1 MAKDKL
7 RILIVSTEVVPFAK
21 TGGLADVTGALSK
34 ILSRMGCEVKT
45 ILPKYKMVDEKRY
58 NLKNVDFRLPE
69 IRIGEKT
76 AKFKIKQ
83 CRLSDSDTEY
93 LFLENKDYFDRDELY
108 ANKKTGQDYEDND
121 ERFILFARGV
131 LETIKALNWK
141 PDLIHCNDW
150 QSALIPA
157 FLKTIL
163 AEDQIF
169 GKTSTLLTIH
179 NIAYQGNFPRS
190 TFDKLGLDRGLFYPL
205 SPFEYWGG
213 VNFLKIGIS
222 YADLINT
229 VSERYAKEI
238 QSGPEFGYGMEG
250 ILKDRSRDIFGVL
263 NGADY
268 EEWGPEK
275 DKLVPYNYGKGNL
288 QVKIKNKEFL
298 LKQAGLQKDGEIPLI
313 GMISRLADQKGF
325 DLLYEI
331 ADKLLALEVKL
342 IILGTGEQKY
352 HIFLSDLE
360 KKYPDKAKIY
370 LKYDNK
376 LAHLIEAGADIF
388 LMPSRYEPCGL
399 NQMYSLRYGTVPV
412 VRETGGLADTI
423 RDYDPKTQNGTGFVF
438 KDYNGEELLSAI
450 KRALILF
457 NNRVAWKNLMFQGM
471 EKDFSWEASAKK
483 YIQLYNKAVSKK
495 REAIVSSLKSK
506 G

>member
-7 RILIVSTEVVPFAK
+7 RVLLVSPEVVPFAK
-21 TGGLADVTGALSK
+21 TGGLADVAGALSK
-34 ILSRMGCEVKT
+34 VLSRMGCEVKT
-45 ILPKYKMVDEKRY
+45 ILPQYRMVDEKKY
-58 NLKNVDFRLPE
+58 GLEKVDRPLPE
-69 IRIGEKT
+69 IKIGEKEV
-76 AKFKIKQ
+76 KFKIKK
-83 CRLSDSDTEY
+83 CHLPDSGTEY
-93 LFLENKDYFDRDELY
+93 LFLENKEYFDRDELY
-108 ANKKTGQDYEDND
+108 ADKKSGQDYEDND

-131 LETIKALNWK
+131 LETTKALNWK

-150 QSALIPA
+150 QSALVPA
-157 FLKTIL
+157 YLKTIL
-163 AEDQIF
+163 EEEPFYKNIA
-169 GKTSTLLTIH
+169 TLLTIH
-179 NIAYQGNFPRS
+179 NIAYQGNFPKT
-190 TFDKLGLDRGLFYPL
+190 TFDKLGVKKELFYPL

-229 VSERYAKEI
+229 VSERYAQEI

-250 ILKDRSRDIFGVL
+250 ILKDRTRDIYGVL

-268 EEWGPEK
+268 EEWSPEK
-275 DKLVPYNYGKGNL
+275 DKLIPNNYGKGNL
-288 QVKIKNKEFL
+288 QVKSKNKEFL
-298 LKQAGLQKDGEIPLI
+298 LRQAGLKTEKDIPLI

-331 ADKLLALEVKL
+331 AEKLLSLEVKL

-352 HIFLSDLE
+352 HIFLSELE
-360 KKYPDKAKIY
+360 KKYPGKVKIY

-399 NQMYSLRYGTVPV
+399 NQMYSLKYGTVPV

-423 RDYDPKTQNGTGFVF
+423 QDYDPQTPKGTGFIF
-438 KDYNGEELLSAI
+438 QDYKGDKLFSAI
-450 KRALILF
+450 ERAIQLF
-457 NNRVAWKNLMFQGM
+457 KNRTVWKNLMLQGM
-471 EKDFSWEASAKK
+471 EKDFSWEASVKK
-483 YIQLYNKAVSKK
+483 YIQLYGKAVAKK
-495 REAIVSSLKSK
+495 RPESK

>member
-7 RILIVSTEVVPFAK
+7 RVLLVSPEVVPFAK
-21 TGGLADVTGALSK
+21 TGGLADVAGALSK
-34 ILSRMGCEVKT
+34 VLSRMGCEVKT
-45 ILPKYKMVDEKRY
+45 ILPKYRMVDEKRY
-58 NLKNVDFRLPE
+58 DLENIDIFLPG
-69 IRIGEKT
+69 IRIAEKEV
-76 AKFKIKQ
+76 KFKIRK
-83 CRLSDSDTEY
+83 CYLSDSGTEY
-93 LFLENKDYFDRDELY
+93 LFLENKEYFDRDELY
-108 ANKKTGQDYEDND
+108 ADKKTGQDYEDND

-131 LETIKALNWK
+131 LETTKALNWK

-157 FLKTIL
+157 YLKTIL
-163 AEDQIF
+163 EEEPFYKNIA
-169 GKTSTLLTIH
+169 TLLTIH
-179 NIAYQGNFPRS
+179 NIAYQGNFPKT
-190 TFDKLGLDRGLFYPL
+190 TFDKLGVKKELFYPL

-222 YADLINT
+222 YADMINT
-229 VSERYAKEI
+229 VSERYAVEI

-250 ILKDRSRDIFGVL
+250 ILKDRARDIYGVL
-263 NGADY
+263 NGADH
-268 EEWGPEK
+268 EEWSPEK
-275 DKLVPYNYGKGNL
+275 DKLIPYNYGKGNL
-288 QVKIKNKEFL
+288 QVKSKNKEFL
-298 LKQAGLQKDGEIPLI
+298 LRQAGLEADGDIPLI

-325 DLLYEI
+325 DLLHEI
-331 ADKLLALEVKL
+331 ADKLLSLEVKL

-352 HIFLSDLE
+352 HIFLSGLE
-360 KKYPDKAKIY
+360 KKYPGKAKIY

-423 RDYDPKTQNGTGFVF
+423 QDYDTQNQKGTGFVF
-438 KDYNGEELLSAI
+438 KDYNGDELLSAI

-457 NNRVAWKNLMFQGM
+457 KNRAAWKNLMLQGM

-483 YIQLYNKAVSKK
+483 YIQLYDKAAAKK
-495 REAIVSSLKSK
+495 RPESK

>member
-1 MAKDKL
+1 LAKNKL
-7 RILIVSTEVVPFAK
+7 RVLLVSPEVVPFAK

-34 ILSRMGCEVKT
+34 VLSRMGCEAKT
-45 ILPKYKMVDEKRY
+45 ILPKYKMVDEKKY
-58 NLKNVDFRLPE
+58 GLENVDRPLPE
-69 IRIGEKT
+69 FKIGEKEV
-76 AKFKIKQ
+76 KFKIKK
-83 CRLSDSDTEY
+83 CHLPDSITEY
-93 LFLENKDYFDRDELY
+93 LFLENEEYFDRDELY
-108 ANKKTGQDYEDND
+108 ADKKTGLDYEDND

-150 QSALIPA
+150 QTALIPA
-157 FLKTIL
+157 YLKTSL
-163 AEDQIF
+163 EEDLF
-169 GKTSTLLTIH
+169 YKDVATLLTIH
-179 NIAYQGNFPRS
+179 NIAYQGNFPKT
-190 TFDKLGLDRGLFYPL
+190 TFDKLGVKKEFFYPL

-213 VNFLKIGIS
+213 VNLLKIGIS

-229 VSERYAKEI
+229 VSERYAQEI
-238 QSGPEFGYGMEG
+238 QSGSEFGYGMEG
-250 ILKDRSRDIFGVL
+250 ILKDRTRDIYGVL

-268 EEWGPEK
+268 AEWSPEK
-275 DKLVPYNYGKGNL
+275 DKLIPYNYGKGNL
-288 QVKIKNKEFL
+288 QIKSKNKELL
-298 LKQAGLQKDGEIPLI
+298 LKQAGLDSNGDFPLI

-325 DLLYEI
+325 DLLQEI
-331 ADKLLALEVKL
+331 ADKLVSLEVKL

-352 HIFLSDLE
+352 HIFLSGLE

-399 NQMYSLRYGTVPV
+399 NQMYSLRYGTVPI

-423 RDYDPKTQNGTGFVF
+423 QDYDPQNRKGTGFVF
-438 KDYNGEELLSAI
+438 KDYNGDELLSAI
-450 KRALILF
+450 NRALIF
-457 NNRVAWKNLMFQGM
+457 FKDRAAWKNLMLQGM

-483 YIQLYNKAVSKK
+483 YIQLYSKAAAMKKESVSKN
-495 REAIVSSLKSK
+495 
-506 G
+506 

>member
-1 MAKDKL
+1 MNKDKL
-7 RILIVSTEVVPFAK
+7 KVLLVSPEVVPFAK

-34 ILSRMGCEVKT
+34 VLSRMGCEVKT
-45 ILPKYKMVDEKRY
+45 ILPKYKMVDEKKY
-58 NLKNVDFRLPE
+58 GLENVNRPLPE
-69 IRIGEKT
+69 IRIGEKEV
-76 AKFKIKQ
+76 KFKIKK
-83 CRLSDSDTEY
+83 CHLPDSNAEY
-93 LFLENKDYFDRDELY
+93 LFLENKEYFDRDELY
-108 ANKKTGQDYEDND
+108 ADKKTGQDYEDND
-121 ERFILFARGV
+121 ERFILFDRGV
-131 LETIKALNWK
+131 LETIKALDWK

-157 FLKTIL
+157 YLKTIL
-163 AEDQIF
+163 EEEPFYKNIA
-169 GKTSTLLTIH
+169 TLLTIH
-179 NIAYQGNFPRS
+179 NIAYQGNFPKT
-190 TFDKLGLDRGLFYPL
+190 TFDKLGVKKELFYPL

-229 VSERYAKEI
+229 VSERYAQEI
-238 QSGPEFGYGMEG
+238 QSSPEFGYGMEG
-250 ILKDRSRDIFGVL
+250 ILRDRSKDIYGVL

-268 EEWGPEK
+268 EEWSPEK
-275 DKLVPYNYGKGNL
+275 DKLLPYNYGKGNL
-288 QVKIKNKEFL
+288 QVKIRNKEFL
-298 LKQAGLQKDGEIPLI
+298 LKQAGLDTDENIPLI

-331 ADKLLALEVKL
+331 ADKLLSLEVKL

-352 HIFLSDLE
+352 HIFLSGLE

-399 NQMYSLRYGTVPV
+399 NQMYSLRYGTVPI

-423 RDYDPKTQNGTGFVF
+423 QDYDTQNQKGTGFVF
-438 KDYNGEELLSAI
+438 KDYNGDELLLAI

-457 NNRVAWKNLMFQGM
+457 KNRTAWKNLMLQGM
-471 EKDFSWEASAKK
+471 EKDFSWETSAKK
-483 YIQLYNKAVSKK
+483 YIQLYNKAVAK
-495 REAIVSSLKSK
+495 
-506 G
+506 

>member
-1 MAKDKL
+1 LNKDKL
-7 RILIVSTEVVPFAK
+7 KILLVSPEVVPFAK
-21 TGGLADVTGALSK
+21 TGGLADVAGALSK
-34 ILSRMGCEVKT
+34 VLSRMGCDVKT
-45 ILPKYKMVDEKRY
+45 ILPKYKMVDEKKY
-58 NLKNVDFRLPE
+58 GLEKLNCSLPE

-76 AKFKIKQ
+76 TKFKIKK
-83 CRLSDSDTEY
+83 CHLSDSGAEY
-93 LFLENKDYFDRDELY
+93 LFLENKEYFDRDELY
-108 ANKKTGQDYEDND
+108 SDKKTGQDYEDND
-121 ERFILFARGV
+121 ERFILFARGA
-131 LETIKALNWK
+131 LETVRALNWK

-150 QSALIPA
+150 QSAMIPA
-157 FLKTIL
+157 YLKTIFE
-163 AEDQIF
+163 EDQF
-169 GKTSTLLTIH
+169 FSKTATLLTIH

-190 TFDKLGLDRGLFYPL
+190 TFDKLGLDKGLFYPL

-213 VNFLKIGIS
+213 LNFLKIGIS

-229 VSERYAKEI
+229 VSEKYSQEI

-250 ILKDRSRDIFGVL
+250 ILKDRSRDIYGVL

-268 EEWGPEK
+268 EEWSPER
-275 DKLVPYNYGKGNL
+275 DKLIPYNFGKGNL

-298 LKQAGLQKDGEIPLI
+298 LKQAGLGTDGNIPLI

-325 DLLYEI
+325 DLLYQI
-331 ADKLLALEVKL
+331 ADKLLSLQVKL
-342 IILGTGEQKY
+342 VILGTGEQKY
-352 HIFLSDLE
+352 HLFLTELE

-376 LAHLIEAGADIF
+376 LAHLIEAGSDIF

-399 NQMYSLRYGTVPV
+399 NQMYSLRYGTVPI

-423 RDYDPKTQNGTGFVF
+423 QDYDSQNQRGTGFVF

-450 KRALILF
+450 KRALVLF
-457 NNRVAWKNLMFQGM
+457 KNRAAWTNLMIQGM

-483 YIQLYNKAVSKK
+483 YLQLYNKAVEKK
-495 REAIVSSLKSK
+495 KEVVVSSLKSN